1 MYIKREIEDRV
12 VKYLKTPEI
21 IAIVGPRQCGKT
33 TLLKEIFKRLK
44 KTVYIDFED
53 RDILDLFNTD
63 IRTFYSL
70 HVKGNDYLFIDEFQY
85 AKDGGQKLK
94 YLYDTYRIKIVIS
107 GSSVLDLTHQAVKYL
122 VGRIFIFQLSPFS
135 FRECLSYRSPSL
147 YENVYVELKKKV
159 DLFLQGKRKT
169 PPALSE
175 ALIKEMHRYYSEYAV
190 FGGYPRV
197 VLTNDA
203 EEKVTVLKNIYNT
216 YLLREIRDI
225 LQLSTERE
233 LQKLVKALSLQVG
246 SMVVYNELGQ
256 ITSLDYSK
264 LMKHLSILEK
274 TFVIKM
280 ITPFCR
286 NKRTEIAKSPKI
298 YFWDNGFRNVVIG
311 NFQPLSERIDRGM
324 LNENFTAGELLKS
337 GYEIKYWRTKS
348 HAEIDFVLEEAGAN
362 ITIVEVKSFLGT
374 NRASRAIFNFRE
386 KYHVSRTI
394 ILSENLSFFDKE
406 REILFLPLFLV

>member
-1 MYIKREIEDRV
+1 MYIKRELEDKV
-12 VKYLKTPEI
+12 IKYLKAPEI

-44 KTVYIDFED
+44 KAAYIDFED
-53 RDILDLFNTD
+53 RDILDLFNSD

-85 AKDGGQKLK
+85 ARDGGQKLK
-94 YLYDTYRIKIVIS
+94 YLYDTYGIKIVIS

-122 VGRIFIFQLSPFS
+122 VGRIFIFHLSPFS
-135 FRECLSYRSPSL
+135 FREFLSYRSPSL

-169 PPALSE
+169 PPVLSE
-175 ALIKEMHRYYSEYAV
+175 PLIKEMHRYYGEYAV

-197 VLTNDA
+197 VLTNDS

-233 LQKLVKALSLQVG
+233 LQKLVKAISFQVG
-246 SMVVYNELGQ
+246 SLVVYNELGQ
-256 ITSLDYSK
+256 IASLDYSK
-264 LMKHLSILEK
+264 LIKHLNILEK
-274 TFVIKM
+274 TFVIK
-280 ITPFCR
+280 IVTPFCR

-311 NFQPLSERIDRGM
+311 NFQPLNERIDRGM
-324 LNENFTAGELLKS
+324 LNENFTAGQLLKS

-348 HAEIDFVLEEAGAN
+348 HAEIDFVLEEADAN
-362 ITIVEVKSFLGT
+362 IAIEVKSFLST
-374 NRASRAIFNFRE
+374 NKAGRALFNFRE
-386 KYHVSRTI
+386 KYHVKRTI
-394 ILSENLSFFDKE
+394 ILSENFSFFDKE
-406 REILFLPLFLV
+406 REILFLPLFLI

>member
-1 MYIKREIEDRV
+1 MYIKREIEGRV

-33 TLLKEIFKRLK
+33 TLLKEIFKSLRK
-44 KTVYIDFED
+44 AVYIDFED
-53 RDILDLFNTD
+53 RDILDLFNSD

-70 HVKGNDYLFIDEFQY
+70 HIKGNDYLFIDEFQY
-85 AKDGGQKLK
+85 ARDGGQKLK

-122 VGRIFIFQLSPFS
+122 VGRIFIFYLSPFS
-135 FRECLSYRSPSL
+135 FSEFLSYRSPSL

-159 DLFLQGKRKT
+159 DLFLQRKRKT
-169 PPALSE
+169 PPVLSE
-175 ALIKEMHRYYSEYAV
+175 SLIKEMLRYYGEYAV

-197 VLTNDA
+197 VLANDA
-203 EEKVTVLKNIYNT
+203 DEKVTVLKNIYNT

-233 LQKLVKALSLQVG
+233 LQKLVKAISLQVG
-246 SMVVYNELGQ
+246 SMVVYNELSQ
-256 ITSLDYSK
+256 IASLDYSK
-264 LMKHLSILEK
+264 LMKHLNILEK

-311 NFQPLSERIDRGM
+311 NFQPLNERIDRGM
-324 LNENFTAGELLKS
+324 LNENFTAGQLLKS

-348 HAEIDFVLEEAGAN
+348 HAEIDFVLEEADAN
-362 ITIVEVKSFLGT
+362 ITIIEVKSFLST
-374 NRASRAIFNFRE
+374 NKASRALFNFRE
-386 KYHVSRTI
+386 KYQVNRTI
-394 ILSENLSFFDKE
+394 ILSENFSFFDKE

>member
-1 MYIKREIEDRV
+1 MYIRREIEGRV
-12 VKYLKTPEI
+12 IKYLKTPEI

-33 TLLKEIFKRLK
+33 TLLNEIFKRLK
-44 KTVYIDFED
+44 KAVYIDFED
-53 RDILDLFNTD
+53 RDILDLFNSD

-85 AKDGGQKLK
+85 ARDGGQKLK

-122 VGRIFIFQLSPFS
+122 VGRIFIFHLSPFS
-135 FRECLSYRSPSL
+135 FREFLSCRSPSL
-147 YENVYVELKKKV
+147 YENVYIDLKKKV

-169 PPALSE
+169 PPVLSE
-175 ALIKEMHRYYSEYAV
+175 PLIKEMRRYYGEYAV

-233 LQKLVKALSLQVG
+233 LQKLVKAISFQVG

-256 ITSLDYSK
+256 IASLDYSK
-264 LMKHLSILEK
+264 LMKHLNILEK

-311 NFQPLSERIDRGM
+311 NFQPLNERIDRGM
-324 LNENFTAGELLKS
+324 LNENFAAGQLLKS

-348 HAEIDFVLEEAGAN
+348 HAEIDFVLEETDAN
-362 ITIVEVKSFLGT
+362 ITIVEVKSVLST
-374 NRASRAIFNFRE
+374 NKASRALFNFRE
-386 KYHVSRTI
+386 KYHVNRTI
-394 ILSENLSFFDKE
+394 ILSENFSFFDKE
-406 REILFLPLFLV
+406 RDILFLPLFLV